1 MYIWLVV
8 RPARVRANAEGTHMV
23 KTIKKIWNAVTTV
36 LVALVVVLA
45 LLLVGARLVGL
56 KVYTVLSGSM
66 EPAYH
71 VGSVIYVKS
80 VDYKTLRPGD
90 VITFMLDEDTVAT
103 HRITEVLVDENDPN
117 TYRYFTKGDANAAP
131 DGSSVHYKNI
141 IGTPVFTVP
150 YLGYVADYIQNP
162 PGTYI
167 SIAAGVVLLMLV
179 FIPDLIEDE
188 KPKKSKSTKAD
199 PAPEAEEDIDSMLEL

>member
-1 MYIWLVV
+1 
-8 RPARVRANAEGTHMV
+8 MV

-80 VDYKTLRPGD
+80 VDYKTLQPGD